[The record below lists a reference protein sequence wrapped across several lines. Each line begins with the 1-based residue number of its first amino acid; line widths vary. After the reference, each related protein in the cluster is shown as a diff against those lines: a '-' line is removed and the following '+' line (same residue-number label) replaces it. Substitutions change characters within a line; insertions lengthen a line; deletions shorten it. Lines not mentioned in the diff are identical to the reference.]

1 MATQKKAQ
9 AKAQAPAPAPST
21 GKEWGDPEVIKS
33 WGEVSERDLYNIMN
47 GASAGKMQDL
57 RGQTVTPT
65 CVVIYG
71 RVNNE
76 TGELS
81 KTVFIRLEDGNTYRT
96 PSSSFCETLEKVA
109 DKFFGDGDL
118 TFGIEGKTSKNEG
131 REYLIATA

>member
-1 MATQKKAQ
+1 MATLKAKTTKAEEKKT
-9 AKAQAPAPAPST
+9 T
-21 GKEWGDPEVIKS
+21 GEWGEPEVIKS
-33 WGEVSERDLYNIMN
+33 WGDVSDRDLYNIMN
-47 GASAGKMQDL
+47 GSSAGKMQDL
-57 RGQTVTPT
+57 RGQTVTPQ

-71 RVNNE
+71 RVNME

-81 KTVFIRLEDGNTYRT
+81 KTVFIRLEDGNSYRT

-109 DKFFGDGDL
+109 DRFFDSGDL